1 MSALTAS
8 GVYPFTIAALIL
20 VGLVVFEIVAVVVGL
35 SFSSLLGHGISHG
48 DGHLDHGPLDAW
60 MSWLNKGGVP
70 LLVLI
75 MIALASFAIAGF
87 AIQGVAQAVIAPL
100 PTLVAGLCA
109 VAAAL
114 PITRTL
120 SRWTARILPA
130 DETTAISQADLIGL
144 VGTVALGPLDQG
156 KPGRVRVK
164 DQHGN
169 IHVLRANA
177 APGHV
182 IPQGAAVLL
191 VDGAGGLFQAIPAPK
206 ELGVNIGSDQGR

>member
-8 GVYPFTIAALIL
+8 GFYPFTIAALIL
-20 VGLVVFEIVAVVVGL
+20 VGLVVFEIVAVVVGM
-35 SFSSLLGHGISHG
+35 SFSSLLGHGISHA

-87 AIQGVAQAVIAPL
+87 VIQGVAQAVIAPL
-100 PTLVAGLCA
+100 PTLVASLCA
-109 VAAAL
+109 VVAAL
-114 PITRTL
+114 PVTRTL
-120 SRWTARILPA
+120 SRWTARILPT
-130 DETTAISQADLIGL
+130 DETAAISQADLIGL

-156 KPGRVRVK
+156 KPGQVRVK

-182 IPQGAAVLL
+182 IPQGSAVLL
-191 VDGAGGLFQAIPAPK
+191 VDGASGLFQAIPAPK
-206 ELGVNIGSDQGR
+206 ELGVNIGRDQGR